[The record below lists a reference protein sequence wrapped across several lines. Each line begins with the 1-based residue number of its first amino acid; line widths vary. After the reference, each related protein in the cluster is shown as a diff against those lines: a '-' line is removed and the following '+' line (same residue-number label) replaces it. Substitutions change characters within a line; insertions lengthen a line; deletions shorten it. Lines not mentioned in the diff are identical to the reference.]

1 MKDRRIIESGKL
13 PGDPVTWTLDD
24 QGTLELKG
32 TGIAHAYSSYYN
44 PCPHALSG
52 VSEQIRKIVVG
63 PDITGIAPYFFSW
76 LDNLESV
83 FAPVTCHVDEKE
95 LANKCPKAT
104 LHRLAEKSVPACE
117 DMGRAGP
124 NATWRFYSDG
134 TLCIDGTGNTFP
146 FTAAIPPSYKEE
158 YGDRIKRV
166 VVGHGITHIGMG
178 AFEGLENLTEV
189 EISDTV
195 KHVGDRAFF
204 GCKSLEKAVVLST
217 DVSFGENVFP
227 RNEGLTIVGPNECL
241 LKDVQ
246 TEALGHERGH
256 DDSDD
261 NEKDDCDER

>member
-1 MKDRRIIESGKL
+1 MNDRRIIESGKL

-32 TGIAHAYSSYYN
+32 MGIAHAYSSYYN
-44 PCPHALSG
+44 PCQHALSG
-52 VSEQIRKIVVG
+52 VSEQIKKIVVG

-83 FAPVTCHVDEKE
+83 YAPVTCHVDEKE

-104 LHRLAEKSVPACE
+104 LHRIAEKSVPTCE

-134 TLCIDGTGNTFP
+134 TLCIDGTGITFP
-146 FTAAIPPSYKEE
+146 FTAAIPPFYKEE

-166 VVGHGITHIGMG
+166 VIGHGITHIGMG
-178 AFEGLENLTEV
+178 AFEGLEKLTEA

-195 KHVGDRAFF
+195 KHVGDKAFF
-204 GCKSLEKAVVLST
+204 GCESLEKVVVLST

-246 TEALGHERGH
+246 TEALGHERGNEAEYE
-256 DDSDD
+256 D
-261 NEKDDCDER
+261 NDFEDR